1 MSRASPKE
9 KPASSLTY
17 LLKTLNT
24 PHVTIAYKVS
34 VQSPFVIISR
44 LLALRFSSRGRLDFV
59 IGIWHRLL
67 NAYAR
72 KRSLFERMQRTS
84 ACAQMIRAYFSS
96 FFEIRGRAYFGAH
109 QLKQRLQS
117 SPFPDSGLSHILPYT
132 ARLQHHLRRIQQDYW
147 GL

>member
-1 MSRASPKE
+1 
-9 KPASSLTY
+9 
-17 LLKTLNT
+17 
-24 PHVTIAYKVS
+24 VTIVHKVNVL
-34 VQSPFVIISR
+34 VQSRSVIISP
-44 LLALRFSSRGRLDFV
+44 LLALRFSSQGRLDFV

-72 KRSLFERMQRTS
+72 KRWLFERMQRTS
-84 ACAQMIRAYFSS
+84 ACAQMIRAYFFS
-96 FFEIRGRAYFGAH
+96 FFEIRGTAYFGAH

-117 SPFPDSGLSHILPYT
+117 SPLPESGLSHILPYT